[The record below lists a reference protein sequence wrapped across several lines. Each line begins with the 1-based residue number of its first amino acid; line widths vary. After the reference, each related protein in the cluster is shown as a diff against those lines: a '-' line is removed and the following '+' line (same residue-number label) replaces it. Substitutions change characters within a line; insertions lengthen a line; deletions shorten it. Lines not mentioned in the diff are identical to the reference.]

1 MNDQYGGKSAISG
14 GSGGN
19 GGGRQLVTIRLGNQ
33 MIGLPIEKVHD
44 VFFPSN
50 FTPVPLAMKQIAG
63 VLNLRGRIVTIIDLS
78 IIMGLSA
85 VNEEIGERPAVG
97 VICADESYG
106 LLTDT
111 LGEVVTLG
119 DDLLEANPVNLDP
132 CWAQLSLGTYRL
144 ENELLVVL
152 DIDTLIDTLL
162 KKDAA

>member
-1 MNDQYGGKSAISG
+1 MSNQYDSESSSGNSGGK
-14 GSGGN
+14 
-19 GGGRQLVTIRLGNQ
+19 QLVTIRLGNQ

-50 FTPVPLAMKQIAG
+50 FTPVPLSVEQIAG

-78 IIMGLSA
+78 IIMGLTA

-97 VICADESYG
+97 VICANESYG

-119 DDLLEANPVNLDP
+119 DDLFEPNPVNLDP
-132 CWAQLSLGTYRL
+132 SWAQLSLGTYRL

-152 DIDTLIDTLL
+152 DIDALIETLL
-162 KKDAA
+162 KKEAA

>member
-1 MNDQYGGKSAISG
+1 MSGQYDSENLAGGSSSSDSGGK
-14 GSGGN
+14 
-19 GGGRQLVTIRLGNQ
+19 QLVTIRLGNQ

-50 FTPVPLAMKQIAG
+50 FTPVPLSAEQIAG

-78 IIMGLSA
+78 IIMGLTA

-97 VICADESYG
+97 VICANESYG

-119 DDLLEANPVNLDP
+119 DDLFEPNPVNLDP
-132 CWAQLSLGTYRL
+132 SWAQLSLGTYRL

-152 DIDTLIDTLL
+152 DIDALIETLL
-162 KKDAA
+162 KKEAA

>member
-1 MNDQYGGKSAISG
+1 MSG
-14 GSGGN
+14 QDKRRDENKNPDGTKGA
-19 GGGRQLVTIRLGNQ
+19 GRQLVTIRLGNQ
-33 MIGLPIEKVHD
+33 LLGLPIEKVHD

-50 FTPVPLAMKQIAG
+50 FTPVPMSIEQIAG

-78 IIMGLSA
+78 KIMGLTP

-97 VICADESYG
+97 VIYANESYG

-119 DDLLEANPVNLDP
+119 QDLFEPNPVNMDP
-132 CWAQLSLGTYRL
+132 AWSQLSLGTYRL
-144 ENELLVVL
+144 DEELLVVL
-152 DIDTLIDTLL
+152 DIDALIEGLL

>member
-1 MNDQYGGKSAISG
+1 MSAEYNASNMAIGDANGK
-14 GSGGN
+14 
-19 GGGRQLVTIRLGNQ
+19 QMVTIRLGNQ

-50 FTPVPLAMKQIAG
+50 FTKVPLAMKQIAG

-78 IIMGLSA
+78 KIMGLTA

-97 VICADESYG
+97 VNCGNESYG

-111 LGEVVTLG
+111 LGEVVTLS
-119 DDLLEANPVNLDP
+119 DDLFEPNPVNLDP
-132 CWAQLSLGTYRL
+132 GWAQLSLGTYRL

-152 DIDTLIDTLL
+152 DIDALIEGLL
-162 KKDAA
+162 KKEAA

>member
-1 MNDQYGGKSAISG
+1 MSEQGMSKIHEIRGAGGK
-14 GSGGN
+14 
-19 GGGRQLVTIRLGNQ
+19 QYVTIRLGNQ

-50 FTPVPLAMKQIAG
+50 FTPVPLSMSQIAG

-78 IIMGLSA
+78 KIMGLTA

-97 VICADESYG
+97 VNYANESYG

-111 LGEVVTLG
+111 LGEVVTLR
-119 DDLLEANPVNLDP
+119 DDLFEANPVNMNPD
-132 CWAQLSLGTYRL
+132 WANLCLGTYRL
-144 ENELLVVL
+144 EHELLVVL
-152 DIDTLIDTLL
+152 DIDALLDGLL

>member
-1 MNDQYGGKSAISG
+1 MSGQDMSKIHELKDVGGK
-14 GSGGN
+14 
-19 GGGRQLVTIRLGNQ
+19 QFVTIRLGNQ

-50 FTPVPLAMKQIAG
+50 FTPVPLSKVQIAG

-78 IIMGLSA
+78 QIMGLTA

-97 VICADESYG
+97 VNYANESYG

-111 LGEVVTLG
+111 LGEVVTLR
-119 DDLLEANPVNLDP
+119 DDLFEANPVNMNPD
-132 CWAQLSLGTYRL
+132 WANLSLGTYRL
-144 ENELLVVL
+144 EHELLVVL
-152 DIDTLIDTLL
+152 DIDALLDGLL

>member
-1 MNDQYGGKSAISG
+1 MSAQYDSENLTGSSSSRDSGGK
-14 GSGGN
+14 
-19 GGGRQLVTIRLGNQ
+19 QLVTIRLGNQ

-50 FTPVPLAMKQIAG
+50 FTPVPLSVEQIAG

-78 IIMGLSA
+78 IIMGLTA

-97 VICADESYG
+97 VICANESYG

-119 DDLLEANPVNLDP
+119 DDLFEPNPVNLDP
-132 CWAQLSLGTYRL
+132 SWAQLSLGTYRL

-152 DIDTLIDTLL
+152 DIDALIETLL
-162 KKDAA
+162 KKEAA

>member
-1 MNDQYGGKSAISG
+1 MMDEIHNGERKSEKGAGK
-14 GSGGN
+14 
-19 GGGRQLVTIRLGNQ
+19 QLVTIRLGAQ

-50 FTPVPLAMKQIAG
+50 FTPVPLSMEQIAG

-85 VNEEIGERPAVG
+85 VNQEIGERPAVG
-97 VICADESYG
+97 VICANESYG

-119 DDLLEANPVNLDP
+119 NDLFEPNPVNLDP
-132 CWAQLSLGTYRL
+132 SWAQLSLGTYRL

-152 DIDTLIDTLL
+152 DIDALIEGLL
-162 KKDAA
+162 KKEAA

>member
-1 MNDQYGGKSAISG
+1 MSGQYDSENLTGGSSAGDSGGK
-14 GSGGN
+14 
-19 GGGRQLVTIRLGNQ
+19 QLVTIRLGNQ

-44 VFFPSN
+44 VFFPNN
-50 FTPVPLAMKQIAG
+50 FTPVPLSVEQIAG

-78 IIMGLSA
+78 IIMGLKA

-97 VICADESYG
+97 VICANESYG

-119 DDLLEANPVNLDP
+119 DDLFEPNPVNLDP
-132 CWAQLSLGTYRL
+132 SWAQLSLGTYRL

-152 DIDTLIDTLL
+152 DIDALIETLL
-162 KKDAA
+162 KKEAA